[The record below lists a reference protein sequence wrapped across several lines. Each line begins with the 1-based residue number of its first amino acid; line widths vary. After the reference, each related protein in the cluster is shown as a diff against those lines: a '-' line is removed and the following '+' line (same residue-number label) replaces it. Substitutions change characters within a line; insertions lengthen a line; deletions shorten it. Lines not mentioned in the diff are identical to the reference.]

1 MHRKAIT
8 ALTLAAALVVTP
20 ALAATPATAA
30 AKPNLRACYDGK
42 CKFTF
47 TKPVKFRVAKKYD
60 LDGYVHVAKEWSD
73 MLGQDVV
80 AVWSGGSTAYSGV
93 GTSGGINKLDFR
105 VLSITDQGATI
116 RFIG

>member
-20 ALAATPATAA
+20 ALAATPAAAA

-47 TKPVKFRVAKKYD
+47 TKPVKFRVAKKFG
-60 LDGYVHVAKEWSD
+60 LDRWVHVAKEWSD
-73 MLGQDVV
+73 YAGQDVV
-80 AVWSGGSTAYSGV
+80 VVWSGGSTVSATEGF
-93 GTSGGINKLDFR
+93 SGGINKLDFR
-105 VLSITDQGATI
+105 VPSITDQGATI
-116 RFIG
+116 RFTG